1 MHLYICFYLYPHGWR
16 STCIFSSFHAPI
28 YLLFFFLLKDWILTN
43 LYICFNPAC
52 LYTYIFAF
60 LCRHLFLNGKHTFD
74 SRNPLQ
80 LLKSMRISQ
89 KYPGHDICNVIFYI
103 WLLLCLSFSR
113 RCFPPFS
120 NESTRKKCF
129 KIKVFPL
136 STFI

>member
-28 YLLFFFLLKDWILTN
+28 YLLFFFLLKDRILTN

-89 KYPGHDICNVIFYI
+89 KYPGHDICNVIFLYLTI
-103 WLLLCLSFSR
+103 TMSFIFSPL
-113 RCFPPFS
+113 FPAFS
-120 NESTRKKCF
+120 NESTRKNALK
-129 KIKVFPL
+129 
-136 STFI
+136 